1 MVNISLNTVTSL
13 ENVFASTPFN
23 ITTHFYKNKLFTKLV
38 PNCIYLYVLG
48 FDDSKLHK
56 TLKIT

>member
-23 ITTHFYKNKLFTKLV
+23 ITTHFYDKQTLHQISAELHIFI
-38 PNCIYLYVLG
+38 CIR
-48 FDDSKLHK
+48 F
-56 TLKIT
+56 